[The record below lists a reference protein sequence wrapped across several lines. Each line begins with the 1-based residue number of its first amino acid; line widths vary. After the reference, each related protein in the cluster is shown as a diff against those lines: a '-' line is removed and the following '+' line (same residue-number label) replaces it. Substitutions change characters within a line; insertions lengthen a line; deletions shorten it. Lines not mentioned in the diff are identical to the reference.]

1 MQEFTQIPQKMKS
14 VKITYTTTPEFA
26 AQNASNVQRVM
37 SDLRALNDP
46 GIFYFAVT
54 GADGK
59 TFSHI
64 AFFNKEDDQ
73 KTLFALPSFQEFQ
86 AQLKA
91 SAPEMPPQQEALN
104 LVASSK
110 PMFAPSL

>member
-1 MQEFTQIPQKMKS
+1 MKS
-14 VKITYTTTPEFA
+14 VKVTYTTTTEFA
-26 AQNASNVQRVM
+26 AQNAANIQRVM

-64 AFFNKEDDQ
+64 AFFNREEDQ

-86 AQLKA
+86 VQLKA
-91 SAPEMPPQQEALN
+91 SEPETPPQTESLN